1 MHHKNDDSA
10 GHIEA
15 HLVNYLWQFPNQ
27 NCVAGCLN
35 LLNTTARILH
45 KILLLLWNINVLN

>member
-10 GHIEA
+10 GHMEA